1 MSRAGIELTFDGVF
15 RRLTE
20 VTNIRTSTDL
30 AEALGISSASV
41 SKQKT
46 SNTFSPAWAVTLA
59 AQYNL
64 DLNYLLFGREGV
76 KALWG
81 EDSLERFLLEYL
93 EHRYGVDDI
102 TPDDPFFKVLRGE
115 LTGVIERFLGH
126 IKG

>member
-1 MSRAGIELTFDGVF
+1 MSRSGIEVTFEDVF

-20 VTNIRTSTDL
+20 VTDIRTSTDL

-59 AQYNL
+59 TKFSL

-76 KALWG
+76 RALWG
-81 EDSLERFLLEYL
+81 EESLEKFLLGHL
-93 EHRYGVDDI
+93 EHRYGVD
-102 TPDDPFFKVLRGE
+102 TGPDDPFFKVLRGE
-115 LTGVIERFLGH
+115 LTTVIERFLGH
-126 IKG
+126 LKS